1 MSNSTLKSS
10 TLTKK
15 ELMNKTLM
23 NKALRRNT
31 LKNALRTISNSLPYV
46 EVSRGGYGR
55 FRGVSLACGVHR
67 SVRAEIHIYKR
78 EFNRYGLRGLFGGYT
93 NVVKLG

>member
-15 ELMNKTLM
+15 ELM

-31 LKNALRTISNSLPYV
+31 LKNALRTISNGLPYV

-67 SVRAEIHIYKR
+67 RVRAEVHIYRR

>member
-1 MSNSTLKSS
+1 MRNGTLLNNV
-10 TLTKK
+10 LTKD
-15 ELMNKTLM
+15 TLRSNAM
-23 NKALRRNT
+23 RRNT
-31 LKNALRTISNSLPYV
+31 LKNALRTISNGLPYI

-67 SVRAEIHIYKR
+67 SVRAEVHIYKR